1 MGYGS
6 ATLGVAIVWA
16 AVIMGCAVVL
26 KDSGYFSQLIP
37 ILGGGA
43 AASIIVVNGGCK
55 GKSGEMSS
63 QMNNKE

>member
-1 MGYGS
+1 MEYGS

-16 AVIMGCAVVL
+16 AVIMACAIVL

-43 AASIIVVNGGCK
+43 AASVIVVIGGCK
-55 GKSGEMSS
+55 GKSRE
-63 QMNNKE
+63 